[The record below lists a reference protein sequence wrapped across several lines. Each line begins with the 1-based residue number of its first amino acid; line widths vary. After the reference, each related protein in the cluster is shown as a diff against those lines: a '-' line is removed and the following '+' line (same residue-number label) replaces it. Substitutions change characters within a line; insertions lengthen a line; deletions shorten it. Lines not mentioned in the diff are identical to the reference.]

1 MHMIFRVLALF
12 FCLSLGA
19 TRAYSQNDRNA
30 AQLSSLRDAAKTLS
44 VLKTEVVVAP
54 KSVAP
59 ETSTNVLAAFSSNPG
74 SISINYAWNTP
85 VAAAAFIRNDVL
97 WVVFDR
103 PMSIKHGLI
112 DTKVMLRLQK
122 ATQNLNAQATVLH
135 YKLTPGQWAGIEQD
149 GNNWIVSVKDTEILP
164 RSLLSTEVAQ
174 DTVAAGAVL
183 IAVNAPANI
192 VTIADDAMGDVILVA
207 PVRSM
212 AQGFA
217 KASMLRGGELLQTA
231 QGVAFVPLSRRYALI
246 RQDNGLLV
254 TDSSVSVSS
263 GAAST
268 FVRSGV
274 GNTTTRLI
282 DFENWAIKD
291 GRRFEDIEGDILYS
305 LSVAKGAEQQKKRW
319 NLATFYLA
327 RGLPQRAFGVMEAMV
342 RKEKQIQDLPQFR
355 AARGVAA
362 LSSHNYKAA
371 REDLF
376 DMALDGVAEI
386 WLWRAKL
393 HDVEGRS
400 QAALEAYGRGSD
412 VLSSY
417 APQER
422 GAFQLAA
429 IRSAITVGNGGLA
442 QQELL
447 LLPLAEMSAQQNAEA
462 HYWQGRLAALQG
474 HMPEALKIYRNIS
487 TDVDRRSYAMAQLS
501 AIQILSNNGSMK
513 LTPAIEALER
523 LRFAW
528 RGDALELELL
538 ETLSNLYTRSH
549 RYREA
554 LVSYR
559 QSVSYFAPNERTR
572 NATVAQDGLFRS
584 LFLEGVADTLT
595 PVQSLALFTDFRD
608 LTPLGT
614 DGDLII
620 RRLSERLVDVGLYQ
634 RAAELLEHQVRYR
647 LEGTAQAVV
656 ASRLAMVQILAGK
669 PQAALDAIRFTRNIA
684 MDNDVLASRNRI
696 EARALIDLEDFEA
709 ADVLLDG
716 DTSQTGQVLQADLA
730 WTRKDWRKLVALTSA
745 LLEGNSQSPEMNA
758 SDRNKHILR
767 LTFAQNML
775 NNQPALKDLRTRYA
789 ALMTGGGY
797 EQAFAL
803 LASGNTLGPADIRAL
818 SKTLVNIDRL
828 DSFRDVYRAE
838 LRSMDI
844 PLTTTASITP
854 EQAAA
859 LTPAAGKTVRR

>member
-1 MHMIFRVLALF
+1 MHIIFRVMALF
-12 FCLSLGA
+12 CCLTLGV
-19 TRAYSQNDRNA
+19 THAYAQNDRNA
-30 AQLSSLRDAAKTLS
+30 VQLSQLRDASKTLT
-44 VLKTEVVVAP
+44 VPKTEVVAAP
-54 KSVAP
+54 KSTTSEA
-59 ETSTNVLAAFSSNPG
+59 STNVLATFSTSPG
-74 SISINYAWNTP
+74 SVSINYAWNTP

-97 WVVFDR
+97 WVVFDQ
-103 PMSIKHGLI
+103 PISIKHGLI
-112 DTKVMLRLQK
+112 DPKVMLRLQK
-122 ATQNLNAQATVLH
+122 ATQSINAQATVLH
-135 YKLTPGQWAGIEQD
+135 YKLTPGQWAGIEQN
-149 GNNWIVSVKDTEILP
+149 GNNWIVRVKDTEILP
-164 RSLLSTEVAQ
+164 RSLLSTEVAR

-192 VTIADDAMGDVILVA
+192 VTIADEAMGDVILVA

-291 GRRFEDIEGDILYS
+291 GRRFEEIEGDILYS

-342 RKEKQIQDLPQFR
+342 RKEKQIQELPQFR

-362 LSSHNYKAA
+362 FSAHNYRAA

-376 DMALDGVAEI
+376 DMALDGVIEI

-393 HDVEGRS
+393 HDAEGRS
-400 QAALEAYGRGSD
+400 QAAVEAYSRGSD
-412 VLSSY
+412 VLSYY

-422 GAFQLAA
+422 SAFQLAA
-429 IRSAITVGNGGLA
+429 IRSAIAVGNGGLA

-447 LLPLAEMSAQQNAEA
+447 ILPLAQMSAQQNAEA

-474 HMPEALKIYRNIS
+474 HIPEALKIYLNIS
-487 TDVDRRSYAMAQLS
+487 ADVDRRSYAMAQLS
-501 AIQILSNNGSMK
+501 AVQILANNGSMK
-513 LTPAIEALER
+513 LTPAIESLER

-538 ETLSNLYTRSH
+538 EALSNLYTRSH

-559 QSVSYFAPNERTR
+559 QSVSYFAPNEHTR
-572 NATVAQDGLFRS
+572 SATVAQDGLFRS
-584 LFLEGVADTLT
+584 LFLDGVADTLT

-684 MDNDVLASRNRI
+684 MDDDVLASRNRI
-696 EARALIDLEDFEA
+696 EARALIDLEEFEA
-709 ADVLLDG
+709 ADVLLDE
-716 DTSQTGQVLQADLA
+716 DTSQTGQILQADLA
-730 WTRKDWRKLVALTSA
+730 WTRKDWRKLVTLTSV
-745 LLEGNSQSPEMNA
+745 LLDSSKQLPEMNA

-767 LTFAQNML
+767 LTFAENML
-775 NNQPALKDLRTRYA
+775 NNQPALKNLRTRYA

-859 LTPAAGKTVRR
+859 LTPAAGKTLRR

>member
-1 MHMIFRVLALF
+1 MHMIFRVLTLF
-12 FCLSLGA
+12 CCLSLGTA
-19 TRAYSQNDRNA
+19 RAYSQTDRNT
-30 AQLSSLRDAAKTLS
+30 AQLSELRDAAKTLATPKVETIVAAKS
-44 VLKTEVVVAP
+44 TVSAASTDVLATF
-54 KSVAP
+54 
-59 ETSTNVLAAFSSNPG
+59 TSTPG
-74 SISINYAWNTP
+74 SISISYAWNTP
-85 VAAAAFIRNDVL
+85 VAVAAFIRNDVL

-103 PMSIKHGLI
+103 PTSIKHGLI
-112 DTKVMLRLQK
+112 DPKVALRLHK
-122 ATQNLNAQATVLH
+122 ATQSLNAQATVLQ
-135 YKLTPGQWAGIEQD
+135 YKLTQGQWVGIEQHGD
-149 GNNWIVSVKDTEILP
+149 SWTVNVKDTEILP
-164 RSLLSTEVAQ
+164 RSMLSTEVAR
-174 DTVAAGAVL
+174 DTVTAGAIL
-183 IAVNAPANI
+183 IPVNAPANI
-192 VTIADDAMGDVILVA
+192 VTIADEAMGDVILVA

-246 RQDNGLLV
+246 RQDDGLLV

-263 GAAST
+263 GATST

-274 GNTTTRLI
+274 GNVTTRLI
-282 DFENWAIKD
+282 DYENWAIKD
-291 GRRFEDIEGDILYS
+291 GRRFEEIEGDILYN
-305 LSVAKGAEQQKKRW
+305 LSVAKGAEQQKRRW

-342 RKEKQIQDLPQFR
+342 RKEKQIQELPQFR

-362 LSSHNYKAA
+362 LASHNYKAA
-371 REDLF
+371 REDLL
-376 DMALDGVAEI
+376 DMALDGVNEI

-393 HDVEGRS
+393 HNIEGRS
-400 QAALEAYGRGSD
+400 QAAVEAYSHGSD
-412 VLSSY
+412 VLSYY

-422 GAFQLAA
+422 SAFQLAA
-429 IRSAITVGNGGLA
+429 IRSAIAVGNGGLA
-442 QQELL
+442 QQELR
-447 LLPLAEMSAQQNAEA
+447 LLPRAEMSAAQNAEA
-462 HYWQGRLAALQG
+462 RYWQGRLAALQG
-474 HMPEALKIYRNIS
+474 HMPEALRIYRSIS
-487 TDVDRRSYAMAQLS
+487 ADVDRRSYAMAQLS
-501 AIQILSNNGSMK
+501 AIQLLVNNGSIK
-513 LTPAIEALER
+513 LPPAIEVLER

-538 ETLSNLYTRSH
+538 ETLSSLYTRSH
-549 RYREA
+549 KYREA
-554 LVSYR
+554 FVSYR
-559 QSVSYFAPNERTR
+559 QSISYFVPNERTR
-572 NATVAQDGLFRS
+572 NATVGQDDLFRS

-620 RRLSERLVDVGLYQ
+620 RRLSERLVDVGLYS
-634 RAAELLEHQVRYR
+634 RAAELLDHQVRYR

-669 PQAALDAIRFTRNIA
+669 PQAALDAIRFTRNIVI
-684 MDNDVLASRNRI
+684 DNDVLASRNRI

-709 ADVLLDG
+709 ADVLLDE
-716 DTSQTGQVLQADLA
+716 DASQTGQLLQADLA
-730 WTRKDWRKLVALTSA
+730 WIRKDWRKLSILTSA
-745 LLEGNSQSPEMNA
+745 LLDAGSKAPEINA

-775 NNQPALKDLRTRYA
+775 NNLPALKDLRTRYA
-789 ALMTGGGY
+789 VLMTGGGY

-818 SKTLVNIDRL
+818 SKTLVSIDRL

-859 LTPAAGKTVRR
+859 LTPAAGKSIRR